1 MHHFS
6 TNKFIIS
13 YFCTMTTIELHIP
26 DDLADKVQR
35 ITGNAETF
43 IIDLL
48 RSKLKEMDKPKSLAD
63 EYRMAAT
70 ENIGLTRDFHHTDL
84 EGWDDEY

>member
-1 MHHFS
+1 M
-6 TNKFIIS
+6 IIF
-13 YFCTMTTIELHIP
+13 YFCIMTTIKLHIP
-26 DDLADKVQR
+26 DDLADKVHR
-35 ITGNAETF
+35 ITGNVETY

-48 RSKLKEMDKPKSLAD
+48 RSKLKESDKPKSLAD

-70 ENIGLTRDFHHTDL
+70 GNVVLMKDFAHTDM